1 MEIDWDRLVKEALAA
16 SKMAYAPYS
25 GFPVGAALLVSS
37 GKIYR
42 GVNIEN
48 ISFSL
53 TLCAERVA
61 IFKALSEGERKFLAL
76 AVSTESSPPAAPC
89 GACRQVMV
97 EFAPELPILLVN
109 AAGERCLVNLKDL
122 LALPFTHRTRG
133 EGSS

>member
-122 LALPFTHRTRG
+122 LALPFTHHTRG